1 MNRAT
6 HRDQGEVRVN
16 EDEIQRAVARGIRD
30 YEKSRPKPKGIID
43 EASSAACGCIALFVA
58 ALVVMGIV
66 VA

>member
-1 MNRAT
+1 M
-6 HRDQGEVRVN
+6 N